1 MLMTKYWWEF
11 LDVGDKIFIKVFSL
25 SSACDVGDSDGQSCH
40 QNLKLVI
47 NIFASLTSVTNI
59 DVVEHLRER
68 TLDKVSPSYVFQ
80 SYRNHIL

>member
-1 MLMTKYWWEF
+1 MLVTKYWWKF
-11 LDVGDKIFIKVFSL
+11 LDVGDEIFHF
-25 SSACDVGDSDGQSCH
+25 GQRCH

-68 TLDKVSPSYVFQ
+68 TLDKVSHSYVFQ